1 MFVCLRGEF
10 TRGDL
15 RGAALAFSAL
25 AVAASP
31 ASRLILAAS
40 KRMGEAPVGAS
51 AEAFPRVEASLE
63 PRRRGPHG
71 GLSERGVIDL
81 ATRLAPAAAAAA
93 AAAADSSASFA
104 ARRTASMWALLRWC
118 GFPLASSSPSFTV
131 GCACPQPC
139 RLQS

>member
-51 AEAFPRVEASLE
+51 AEAFPRVEAF
-63 PRRRGPHG
+63 PRAEASMSQHQGPHG
-71 GLSERGVIDL
+71 G
-81 ATRLAPAAAAAA
+81 
-93 AAAADSSASFA
+93 
-104 ARRTASMWALLRWC
+104 
-118 GFPLASSSPSFTV
+118 
-131 GCACPQPC
+131 
-139 RLQS
+139 